1 MNSQAWK
8 FAKIL
13 WQPNLSATV
22 QYVIGIV
29 VKNESGSVCKI
40 QSFRPQSSDFLALAW
55 SVGKQISS
63 KQASEILGF
72 VSKLTRDQLAIPGR
86 LEQIIGSHE
95 NGVSLSEYVEI
106 QSPDQFAELVINQLF
121 NSHVRSQFQQSVGV

>member
-13 WQPNLSATV
+13 WRPDLSATV
-22 QYVIGIV
+22 PLVIGIV
-29 VKNESGSVCKI
+29 LKNGKGSFCQVDVLHRN
-40 QSFRPQSSDFLALAW
+40 SADFMKLALSA
-55 SVGKQISS
+55 GKQIDVDQSD
-63 KQASEILGF
+63 QILGF

-86 LEQIIGSHE
+86 LEQIIRSHE

-106 QSPDQFAELVINQLF
+106 QWPAYSDLVMSQLF
-121 NSHVRSQFQQSVGV
+121 NTYVRSQFQQSVGV